1 MNDTPCYARP
11 EDPIPDAL
19 WIPSGSYRI
28 YRGTASEMVQQMAA
42 ATAPGEIS
50 TRQALRL
57 LTRLLSRTKG
67 LLIDLPWNQPDETL
81 AHLFIHG
88 LLVSRI
94 SQQVPK
100 A

>member
-1 MNDTPCYARP
+1 MINTPCFARP
-11 EDPIPDAL
+11 DDPIPDAL
-19 WIPSGSYRI
+19 WIPSGSYRV
-28 YRGTASEMVQQMAA
+28 YRGTATEMVQQMAA
-42 ATAPGEIS
+42 AKTPGEIS

-67 LLIDLPWNQPDETL
+67 LIIELPWNQPDEVL
-81 AHLFIHG
+81 ARLFIHG

-94 SQQVPK
+94 TQQVPK